1 MKIEVIRTYKVYY
14 LSTWTDTWIFK
25 GEFQDIQS
33 ALEVQ
38 QNIKAE
44 NPYIKTCIDI
54 CDTPIDEKLQQ
65 IFRPYQEK

>member
-14 LSTWTDTWIFK
+14 LSTWTDTWVFK
-25 GEFQDIQS
+25 GEYQSIQS
-33 ALEVQ
+33 ALVVQ
-38 QNIKAE
+38 KNMKAV
-44 NPYIKTCIDI
+44 NPYVKISIDI

>member
-25 GEFQDIQS
+25 GEFQDIGL
-33 ALEVQ
+33 ALEAQ
-38 QNIKAE
+38 KNIKAE
-44 NPYIKTCIDI
+44 KPYVKTCIDI
-54 CDTPIDEKLQQ
+54 CDTPINEKLQQ